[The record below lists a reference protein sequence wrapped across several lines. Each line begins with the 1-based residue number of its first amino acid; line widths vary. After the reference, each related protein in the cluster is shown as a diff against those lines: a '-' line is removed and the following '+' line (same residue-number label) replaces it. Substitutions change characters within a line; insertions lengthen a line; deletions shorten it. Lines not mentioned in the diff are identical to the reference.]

1 MRTSRGTASI
11 VGRRTPQ
18 KKPVIIVK
26 WTNMSYMK
34 DRAIDTMNAYRSTI
48 LDDIYQSIRLVRQEE
63 HYVSVDELTEAL
75 DEALGDEATIIAQN
89 ILKKHGV

>member
-1 MRTSRGTASI
+1 
-11 VGRRTPQ
+11 
-18 KKPVIIVK
+18 
-26 WTNMSYMK
+26 MSYMK

-48 LDDIYQSIRLVRQEE
+48 LADIYQSIRLVRQEE

-75 DEALGDEATIIAQN
+75 GEALGDEATIIAQN

>member
-1 MRTSRGTASI
+1 
-11 VGRRTPQ
+11 
-18 KKPVIIVK
+18 
-26 WTNMSYMK
+26 MSYMK

-48 LDDIYQSIRLVRQEE
+48 LADIYQSIRLVRQEE

>member
-1 MRTSRGTASI
+1 
-11 VGRRTPQ
+11 
-18 KKPVIIVK
+18 
-26 WTNMSYMK
+26 MK

-48 LDDIYQSIRLVRQEE
+48 LADIYQSIRLVRQEE